1 MTPCFF
7 LHFGQEVVRFL
18 FWAKLDTQE
27 VFMLRYEMHCES
39 TAACWFQASMVKD
52 RNLNIP

>member
-7 LHFGQEVVRFL
+7 LHFGQEVVCFL
-18 FWAKLDTQE
+18 FCAKLDTQE
-27 VFMLRYEMHCES
+27 VFMLRYEVHCEI
-39 TAACWFQASMVKD
+39 TAAHWFQASLVKD